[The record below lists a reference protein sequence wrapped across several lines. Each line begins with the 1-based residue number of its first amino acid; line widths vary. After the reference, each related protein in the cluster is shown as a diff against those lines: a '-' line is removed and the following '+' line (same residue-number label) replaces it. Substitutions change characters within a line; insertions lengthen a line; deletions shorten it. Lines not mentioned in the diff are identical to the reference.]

1 MTFNTSQFKSYRLQS
16 ISGYIISSAYNIIV
30 PAKHALFWY
39 GMKSNC
45 LMNVSCP
52 SECVCETSVIKCTL
66 FSMHSVPIYIR
77 QNEDGSKFEKMV
89 VPADIIL
96 DKLNLSL
103 GYVYFTVVI
112 KDTSVKELRKGNFVG
127 YSGLKYLDL
136 YKNDINYIEGQ
147 SFAGMSALK
156 KLDISSNFITMLS
169 PEMFYGLAA
178 VTEMALDGNKIDRID
193 PMIFYYN
200 KNLTNLGLKYN
211 RIRHLTPAFTTLKRL
226 KILQLSNN
234 PLVYLPHAALFG
246 LMSLDVLYVGGRNFK
261 GFLPGSLSHLR
272 ELKSM

>member
-1 MTFNTSQFKSYRLQS
+1 
-16 ISGYIISSAYNIIV
+16 
-30 PAKHALFWY
+30 
-39 GMKSNC
+39 MKSNC

-77 QNEDGSKFEKMV
+77 QNEDGSKFEKM
-89 VPADIIL
+89 
-96 DKLNLSL
+96 
-103 GYVYFTVVI
+103 VI

-246 LMSLDVLYVGGRNFK
+246 LMSLDVL
-261 GFLPGSLSHLR
+261 
-272 ELKSM
+272 